1 MSKIDEYILAQG
13 FGIDSELALS
23 AFFLGVEDG
32 KEQGDEL
39 GVGMTYEDLN
49 RQQAYDIGTRVG
61 ATIKTLE
68 LLK

>member
-1 MSKIDEYILAQG
+1 MTTSKIDKYLIAQG
-13 FGIDSELALS
+13 FGIDSELDLS

-39 GVGMTYEDLN
+39 DVGMTYEDLN

-61 ATIKTLE
+61 AIIKTLE
-68 LLK
+68 N

>member
-1 MSKIDEYILAQG
+1 MRINEYLIAQG
-13 FGIDSELALS
+13 FGVDSELTLA

-32 KEQGDEL
+32 KKSGDEL
-39 GVGMTYEDLN
+39 GVGMTYEDLDCQ
-49 RQQAYDIGTRVG
+49 RAYDIGTRVG